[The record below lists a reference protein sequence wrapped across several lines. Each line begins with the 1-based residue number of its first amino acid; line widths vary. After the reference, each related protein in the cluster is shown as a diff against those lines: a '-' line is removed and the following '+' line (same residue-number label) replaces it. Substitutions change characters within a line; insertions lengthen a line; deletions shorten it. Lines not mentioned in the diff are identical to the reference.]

1 MGSLSLGLLICKMGL
16 IIPACLSQW
25 LWMKGNASLD
35 RKALKSLKVIEA
47 SVLTLPRGKESI
59 LPIEW
64 RSKELLALLS
74 QRIHS

>member
-1 MGSLSLGLLICKMGL
+1 M
-16 IIPACLSQW
+16 
-25 LWMKGNASLD
+25 
-35 RKALKSLKVIEA
+35 IEV

-74 QRIHS
+74 QRIQLVSECRLRMFLWAPDLTTMGWNPAKAGTSPVSPLSCIS

>member
-1 MGSLSLGLLICKMGL
+1 
-16 IIPACLSQW
+16 
-25 LWMKGNASLD
+25 MKGNASLD